1 MSLLHGVSTLVLH
14 PGVRTR
20 STRVLLAIAT
30 VACCSLA
37 RASDPPAEVTLPV
50 PPSAAV
56 APAANMSDAAP
67 ATGSR
72 TAAYAEFR
80 RLYDAKN
87 YQAAAAQAK
96 VVADLTEKELGANSE
111 DLQVALMNL
120 GISQYLSGDYVGAEA
135 SYLRAIELTE
145 ASGRPRI
152 ERLTRANA
160 GLAATYYAGKR
171 YDLAVQRFETALK
184 LSRRSE
190 GLLSDAQLPLLD
202 KFSSAL
208 TELGRYADA
217 EQLQRYSLRVVERK
231 YGERDPRTAPTL
243 EKIGRWYARVGAYEQ
258 AHGFLRRAIDIVEDA
273 EGPRSPNLVGP
284 LTALADC
291 SRRQLLDPAQQKLAE
306 PDIGRNTM
314 FHDPSAPLPFS
325 PGVTASEG
333 QKALDRAVAIAT
345 ERPDPSPVQVAD
357 VRTQYGDWFAT
368 RGQPERALPQYLL
381 AWQAGSHVPYQ
392 GKSLAD
398 ALFTK
403 PVLLH
408 YQRPAGWDRY
418 SDRPSSEIMLKTVL
432 LDVTVTSDGQASDI
446 TVIDDG
452 GDKRRADQARAAAAT
467 ARYRPRFENGQPV
480 ETRNVQFAQVFQV
493 LVPKPEAPAPAPEP
507 APVPAPVPADKKS

>member
-1 MSLLHGVSTLVLH
+1 MSLLRGVSTRFLH
-14 PGVRTR
+14 LAVRAR
-20 STRVLLAIAT
+20 SARVLLAIAT
-30 VACCSLA
+30 IACCSVA
-37 RASDPPAEVTLPV
+37 RAADPPAEVTLPV
-50 PPSAAV
+50 PPTGAV
-56 APAANMSDAAP
+56 APAAPATPGSAP

-72 TAAYAEFR
+72 TAAYTEFR

-87 YQAAAAQAK
+87 YPAAADQAK
-96 VVADLTEKELGANSE
+96 VVADLTEKELGTNSE

-120 GISQYLSGDYVGAEA
+120 GIAQYLGGDYVGAEA

-171 YDLAVQRFETALK
+171 YDLAVQRFETAVK

-217 EQLQRYSLRVVERK
+217 QQLQQYSLRIVERK
-231 YGERDPRTAPTL
+231 YGERDPRVAPTL

-258 AHGFLRRAIDIVEDA
+258 SRAILHRAIDIVEDA
-273 EGPRSPNLVGP
+273 EGPRSPDLVGP
-284 LTALADC
+284 LMALADC
-291 SRRQLLDPAQQKLAE
+291 SRRQLLDPTQQKLAE
-306 PDIGRNTM
+306 PDLDRNTI
-314 FHDPSAPLPFS
+314 FHDPSAPLPYS
-325 PGVTASEG
+325 PTATASDG
-333 QKALDRAVAIAT
+333 QKALDRAVTIAT

-357 VRTQYGDWFAT
+357 VRTQYGDWFET
-368 RGQPERALPQYLL
+368 RGQPERALPQYLQ

-392 GKSLAD
+392 GRTLSD
-398 ALFTK
+398 ALFTR
-403 PVLLH
+403 PVLLQC
-408 YQRPAGWDRY
+408 QRPDGWDRY
-418 SDRPSSEIMLKTVL
+418 SGRPSSEIMLKTVL
-432 LDVTVTSDGQASDI
+432 LDVTVTSDGRAADI
-446 TVIDDG
+446 TVIDDS

-480 ETRNVQFAQVFQV
+480 ETRDVQFVQVFQV
-493 LVPKPEAPAPAPEP
+493 LIPKPEAPAPAPQP
-507 APVPAPVPADKKS
+507 APTDSKP